1 MEIEVPVKK
10 KPKKEEGLKTII
22 ENNTRV
28 DTHGTEELDKSDDDD
43 DPFTG
48 EPKQMNGLSS
58 NVVKQE
64 EEYKK
69 KKKNKRKKEEIKE
82 DFNME
87 SREELE
93 ARVEAY
99 QTIVQENDTQILNL

>member
-28 DTHGTEELDKSDDDD
+28 DTHGTEELDKSDNDD

-48 EPKQMNGLSS
+48 EPK
-58 NVVKQE
+58 
-64 EEYKK
+64 
-69 KKKNKRKKEEIKE
+69 
-82 DFNME
+82 
-87 SREELE
+87 
-93 ARVEAY
+93 
-99 QTIVQENDTQILNL
+99 

>member
-1 MEIEVPVKK
+1 MTAEKDEEQYGEEEEGEEEQEEMEIEVPVKK

-28 DTHGTEELDKSDDDD
+28 DTQGTEELDRSDGED

-48 EPKQMNGLSS
+48 EPKQQNGLSS

-64 EEYKK
+64 ESKK
-69 KKKNKRKKEEIKE
+69 KKKNKKKKEEI
-82 DFNME
+82 
-87 SREELE
+87 
-93 ARVEAY
+93 
-99 QTIVQENDTQILNL
+99 